1 MSASETDIHGGRVET
16 RTIEATT
23 ALNDYLDWPHL
34 AQACRLTRIVDHG
47 DRVTHEV
54 SFKVTSL
61 TPLRADGPRL
71 LELARGHWRIENG
84 LHYVRDVTFDEDR
97 SQVRTGA
104 APQVMAALRNTA
116 IGVLRQ
122 AGFTSIAAGLRRCA
136 ARPEEAL
143 TLLGVHSI
151 PP

>member
-1 MSASETDIHGGRVET
+1 MTATETDTHGGRVET
-16 RTIEATT
+16 RTVEATT
-23 ALNDYLDWPHL
+23 ALNGYLDWPHL
-34 AQACRLTRIVDHG
+34 AQACRLTRRVDHG

-54 SFKVTSL
+54 AFKVTSL
-61 TPLRADGPRL
+61 PPQRADAPRL
-71 LELARGHWRIENG
+71 LDLARGHWRIENG
-84 LHYVRDVTFDEDR
+84 LHHVRDVTFDEDR

-104 APQVMAALRNTA
+104 APHVMAALRNTA

-136 ARPEEAL
+136 ARPDEAL
-143 TLLGVHSI
+143 ALLGVHYV